1 MATPPEVAP
10 PFDFF
15 FFIYILPTN
24 RRVFLGFTIMANL
37 NLAQVRDAV
46 ERKRRRD
53 LGSLRSPMDIGQ
65 YGLNDPSNPYLQGID
80 KAGLL
85 NMTLARE
92 AKLGGPRGQARWNH
106 PRPGPEDWRPDRELR
121 VDTDIFQKYRDWSQ
135 EQRDKTITHEVGHLG
150 EQALGNYRNW
160 GGDVEDRSHNMIM
173 GENVGGI
180 FDPNNPYFGDI
191 VRRRITELDDLR
203 PEEHRDGISRPDIRK
218 YKGTEDEVVIPGVN
232 TTVRHDDG
240 GMKWVD
246 VDPLAAQDRLAQV
259 NRQATSMMDQGLL
272 GQDESS
278 ASHYHAPPSDEG
290 ESIGARARE
299 MLDKILSP
307 RTESGVQEDVRP
319 TTLKQA
325 QAQGKAHFWHDG
337 KKKLAVT
344 ADQLA
349 KFKKSDLYDAD
360 SKKSALSQWANIAQS
375 EGGMKKLFQK
385 KPDKQVAS
393 EVKETK
399 ADKQFLD
406 DYMQNY
412 YTGKKKD
419 DPEFR
424 ENVKARLEGTVPDDH
439 KKTVSN
445 AISSAVK
452 IFGTD
457 KLASGGRMDKATM
470 KKILQDLGQIESGYR
485 TRIAGGGRPER
496 GFWQVL
502 PSTATDA
509 LKNAG
514 AYFGPTFNKTFAGR
528 DWVKSGQS
536 PYESLKN
543 MSQKEISKLLESDD
557 TLGAAFSAVQV
568 LRTFKK
574 KK

>member
-10 PFDFF
+10 PFDLQI
-15 FFIYILPTN
+15 FIYILPTN
-24 RRVFLGFTIMANL
+24 RRVFLGFTIMVNL
-37 NLAQVRDAV
+37 TLAQVRDAV

-53 LGSLRSPMDIGQ
+53 LGALRNPMDIMEGE
-65 YGLNDPSNPYLQGID
+65 YGINDPSNPYLQGID
-80 KAGLL
+80 QAGLR
-85 NMTLARE
+85 NMTSARE
-92 AKLGGPRGQARWNH
+92 VPAIPYGRKGDFTWGGNRRDIRILPQVTDVLDPMRNPSMHLSPNQY
-106 PRPGPEDWRPDRELR
+106 ED
-121 VDTDIFQKYRDWSQ
+121 TM
-135 EQRDKTITHEVGHLG
+135 THEVGHSG
-150 EQALGNYRNW
+150 EQAVGNYRTWNP
-160 GGDVEDRSHNMIM
+160 GVENRSHNMLYAP
-173 GENVGGI
+173 NVGGVT
-180 FDPNNPYFGDI
+180 DPKNPYFG
-191 VRRRITELDDLR
+191 TT
-203 PEEHRDGISRPDIRK
+203 EEHGRGILSDRL
-218 YKGTEDEVVIPGVN
+218 
-232 TTVRHDDG
+232 G
-240 GMKWVD
+240 GRTLQTDAHSEAMSPYMGPTSKSWVD
-246 VDPLAAQDRLAQV
+246 VDPVAAQERLADI
-259 NRQATSMMDQGLL
+259 NRTSKFEGLL
-272 GQDESS
+272 GLDKESTGS
-278 ASHYHAPPSDEG
+278 EGFIPAP
-290 ESIGARARE
+290 ARAVRE
-299 MLDKILSP
+299 IFTP
-307 RTESGVQEDVRP
+307 RTESGIGGIEEKAVEEEVVEEIRP

-349 KFKKSDLYDAD
+349 KFKKSDLYDSD

-375 EGGMKKLFQK
+375 EGGMKKLFK
-385 KPDKQVAS
+385 KKSDKQVAAK
-393 EVKETK
+393 VKETK

-406 DYMQNY
+406 DYMQTY

-419 DPEFR
+419 DPKFR
-424 ENVKARLEGTVPDDH
+424 EDVKARLKGTVPEAQ
-439 KKTVSN
+439 KKTVAN

-470 KKILQDLGQIESGYR
+470 KKMLQDLGQIESGYR

-543 MSQKEISKLLESDD
+543 MSQKDISKLLESDD
-557 TLGAAFSAVQV
+557 DLGAAFSAVQV

>member
-1 MATPPEVAP
+1 MV
-10 PFDFF
+10 
-15 FFIYILPTN
+15 
-24 RRVFLGFTIMANL
+24 NL
-37 NLAQVRDAV
+37 TLAQVRDAV

-53 LGSLRSPMDIGQ
+53 LRSLRNPMDIMEGE
-65 YGLNDPSNPYLQGID
+65 YGINDPSNPYLQGID
-80 KAGLL
+80 QAGLR
-85 NMTLARE
+85 NMTSARE
-92 AKLGGPRGQARWNH
+92 VPAIPYGRKGDFTWGGNRRDIRILPQVTDVLDPMRKPSMHLSPNQY
-106 PRPGPEDWRPDRELR
+106 ED
-121 VDTDIFQKYRDWSQ
+121 TM
-135 EQRDKTITHEVGHLG
+135 THEVGHSG
-150 EQALGNYRNW
+150 EQAVGNYRTWNP
-160 GGDVEDRSHNMIM
+160 GVENRSHNMLYA
-173 GENVGGI
+173 ENVGGI
-180 FDPNNPYFGDI
+180 TDPNDPYFG
-191 VRRRITELDDLR
+191 TT
-203 PEEHRDGISRPDIRK
+203 EEHGRGILSDRLGGRTLQTDPPNIGPESRS
-218 YKGTEDEVVIPGVN
+218 
-232 TTVRHDDG
+232 
-240 GMKWVD
+240 WVD
-246 VDPLAAQDRLAQV
+246 VDPVAAQERLADI
-259 NRQATSMMDQGLL
+259 NRKSKFEGLL
-272 GQDESS
+272 GQDTVSTGSEGFIP
-278 ASHYHAPPSDEG
+278 AP
-290 ESIGARARE
+290 ARAVRE
-299 MLDKILSP
+299 IFTP
-307 RTESGVQEDVRP
+307 RTESGIGGETVERQDEEREEDRSWAYGDAPPRDRVEVLEQEREEIRP

-349 KFKKSDLYDAD
+349 KFKKSDLYDSG

-375 EGGMKKLFQK
+375 EGGMKKLFK
-385 KPDKQVAS
+385 KKSDKQVAAK
-393 EVKETK
+393 VKETK

-406 DYMQNY
+406 DYMQTY

-419 DPEFR
+419 DPKFR
-424 ENVKARLEGTVPDDH
+424 EDIKARLKGTVPEAQ
-439 KKTVSN
+439 KKTVAN

-470 KKILQDLGQIESGYR
+470 KKMLQDLGQIESGYR

-528 DWVKSGQS
+528 PWVKSGQS
-536 PYESLKN
+536 AYESLKN
-543 MSQKEISKLLESDD
+543 MSQKDISKLLESDD
-557 TLGAAFSAVQV
+557 DLGAAFSAVQV

>member
-1 MATPPEVAP
+1 
-10 PFDFF
+10 
-15 FFIYILPTN
+15 
-24 RRVFLGFTIMANL
+24 MANL

-53 LGSLRSPMDIGQ
+53 LGSLRSPMDIDEGQ

-80 KAGLL
+80 KAGLR
-85 NMTLARE
+85 NMTSARE
-92 AKLGGPRGQARWNH
+92 VPSVRYGKNTRGQAQWGRGT
-106 PRPGPEDWRPDRELR
+106 GPQDWRPTRDIRILDEGLLSPEEYE
-121 VDTDIFQKYRDWSQ
+121 DTM
-135 EQRDKTITHEVGHLG
+135 THEVGHLG
-150 EQALGNYRNW
+150 EQAVGNYRGFN
-160 GGDVEDRSHNMIM
+160 DEISDRSHNMLYAP
-173 GENVGGI
+173 NVGGVI
-180 FDPNNPYFGDI
+180 DPNDPYFG
-191 VRRRITELDDLR
+191 TLKE
-203 PEEHRDGISRPDIRK
+203 
-218 YKGTEDEVVIPGVN
+218 EVVGSNPFTQNEVMSTKGILSDRLGASHRSPNPV
-232 TTVRHDDG
+232 
-240 GMKWVD
+240 
-246 VDPLAAQDRLAQV
+246 AAQERLADV
-259 NRQATSMMDQGLL
+259 NRKSRDMQGLL
-272 GQDESS
+272 DQDGSS
-278 ASHYHAPPSDEG
+278 ASHDHSGHDNSSFVDTVKSKAGDLMTATKSGVET
-290 ESIGARARE
+290 II
-299 MLDKILSP
+299 DKFGG

-325 QAQGKAHFWHDG
+325 QSQGKAHFWHDG

-349 KFKKSDLYDAD
+349 KFKKSDLYDSG
-360 SKKSALSQWANIAQS
+360 SKKSALSQWANVAQS

-385 KPDKQVAS
+385 KPDKQVAA

-399 ADKQFLD
+399 GQKQFLD
-406 DYMQNY
+406 DYMQTY

-424 ENVKARLEGTVPDDH
+424 EDIKDRLKGTVPDDH
-439 KKTVSN
+439 KETVSN

-470 KKILQDLGQIESGYR
+470 KKMLQDLGQIESGYT

-502 PSTATDA
+502 PSTAKDA
-509 LKNAG
+509 LTNAG
-514 AYFGPTFNKTFAGR
+514 KHFGKTFNKTFADR
-528 DWVKSGQS
+528 PWVKSGQS
-536 PYESLKN
+536 AYESLKN
-543 MSQKEISKLLESDD
+543 MSQKDISKLLESDD
-557 TLGAAFSAVQV
+557 ALGAAFSAVQV

>member
-1 MATPPEVAP
+1 
-10 PFDFF
+10 
-15 FFIYILPTN
+15 
-24 RRVFLGFTIMANL
+24 MANL
-37 NLAQVRDAV
+37 SLSQVRDAV

-53 LGSLRSPMDIGQ
+53 LGSLRNPMDIMEGQ

-80 KAGLL
+80 KAGLR
-85 NMTLARE
+85 NMTSARE
-92 AKLGGPRGQARWNH
+92 VPSVFHGENIRGQAHWGGRT
-106 PRPGPEDWRPDRELR
+106 GPQDWRPNRDIRILGEGLLSPEEYE
-121 VDTDIFQKYRDWSQ
+121 DTM
-135 EQRDKTITHEVGHLG
+135 THEVGHLG
-150 EQALGNYRNW
+150 EQAVGNYRNW
-160 GGDVEDRSHNMIM
+160 GDDVEDRSHNMLY
-173 GENVGGI
+173 GRNVGGV
-180 FDPNNPYFGDI
+180 FDPNDPYFGT
-191 VRRRITELDDLR
+191 TEER
-203 PEEHRDGISRPDIRK
+203 GILSDRLGGDRTLK
-218 YKGTEDEVVIPGVN
+218 RVEG
-232 TTVRHDDG
+232 RHD
-240 GMKWVD
+240 WVD
-246 VDPLAAQDRLAQV
+246 VDPMDAQERLADI
-259 NRQATSMMDQGLL
+259 NRKSKFEGLL
-272 GQDESS
+272 GQDTVSTGSESFIP
-278 ASHYHAPPSDEG
+278 APAEDLMTATKSGVEAIIDKF
-290 ESIGARARE
+290 GARTKSGVVDPSEDWVDKTLKWGRKYLPNTLVPDEPYTSVIGELTVNKKKARE
-299 MLDKILSP
+299 KE
-307 RTESGVQEDVRP
+307 REEARP

-375 EGGMKKLFQK
+375 EGGMKKLFK
-385 KPDKQVAS
+385 KKSDKKVAAK
-393 EVKETK
+393 VKETK

-406 DYMQNY
+406 DYMQTY

-424 ENVKARLEGTVPDDH
+424 ENVKARLKGTVPEAQ
-439 KKTVSN
+439 KKTVAN

-470 KKILQDLGQIESGYR
+470 KKMLQDLGQIESGYR

-502 PSTATDA
+502 PSTAKDA
-509 LKNAG
+509 LTNAG

-536 PYESLKN
+536 AYESLKN

-557 TLGAAFSAVQV
+557 DLGAAFSAVQV

>member
-1 MATPPEVAP
+1 
-10 PFDFF
+10 
-15 FFIYILPTN
+15 
-24 RRVFLGFTIMANL
+24 MANL
-37 NLAQVRDAV
+37 SLSQVRDAV

-53 LGSLRSPMDIGQ
+53 LGSLRSPMDIDEGQ

-80 KAGLL
+80 KAGLR
-85 NMTLARE
+85 NMTSARE
-92 AKLGGPRGQARWNH
+92 VPSVRYGKNTRGQAQWGRGT
-106 PRPGPEDWRPDRELR
+106 GPQDWRPTRDIRILDEGLLSPEEYE
-121 VDTDIFQKYRDWSQ
+121 DTM
-135 EQRDKTITHEVGHLG
+135 THEVGHLG
-150 EQALGNYRNW
+150 EQAVGNYRGFN
-160 GGDVEDRSHNMIM
+160 DEISDRSHNMLYAP
-173 GENVGGI
+173 NVGGVI
-180 FDPNNPYFGDI
+180 DPNDPYFG
-191 VRRRITELDDLR
+191 TLKE
-203 PEEHRDGISRPDIRK
+203 
-218 YKGTEDEVVIPGVN
+218 EVVGSNPFTQNEVMSTKGILSDRLGTSHRSPNPV
-232 TTVRHDDG
+232 
-240 GMKWVD
+240 
-246 VDPLAAQDRLAQV
+246 AAQERLADV
-259 NRQATSMMDQGLL
+259 NRKSRDMQGLL
-272 GQDESS
+272 DQDGSS
-278 ASHYHAPPSDEG
+278 ASHDHSGHDNSSFVDTVKSKAGDLMTATKDLFRSGGKDNIIHDEP
-290 ESIGARARE
+290 ES
-299 MLDKILSP
+299 
-307 RTESGVQEDVRP
+307 RP

-325 QAQGKAHFWHDG
+325 QSQGKAHFWHDG

-360 SKKSALSQWANIAQS
+360 SKKSALSQWANVAQS

-385 KPDKQVAS
+385 KPDKQVAA

-399 ADKQFLD
+399 GQKQFLD
-406 DYMQNY
+406 DYMQTY

-424 ENVKARLEGTVPDDH
+424 EDVKARLKGTVPDDH
-439 KKTVSN
+439 KETVSN
-445 AISSAVK
+445 AISSAVR

-470 KKILQDLGQIESGYR
+470 KKMLQDLGQIESGYR

-528 DWVKSGQS
+528 PWVKSGQS

-543 MSQKEISKLLESDD
+543 MSQKDISKLLESDD
-557 TLGAAFSAVQV
+557 ALGAAFSAVQV

>member
-1 MATPPEVAP
+1 
-10 PFDFF
+10 
-15 FFIYILPTN
+15 
-24 RRVFLGFTIMANL
+24 MANL

-53 LGSLRSPMDIGQ
+53 LGSLRSPMDIDEGQ
-65 YGLNDPSNPYLQGID
+65 YGPSNPYLQGID
-80 KAGLL
+80 QAGLM
-85 NMTLARE
+85 NMTSARE
-92 AKLGGPRGQARWNH
+92 VPAFSGTTQGRAEWGPG
-106 PRPGPEDWRPDRELR
+106 
-121 VDTDIFQKYRDWSQ
+121 YRDISILPQ
-135 EQRDKTITHEVGHLG
+135 VTDVLDPMRNPSKHLTPNQYEDVMTHEVGHLG
-150 EQALGNYRNW
+150 EQMVGNYRNW
-160 GGDVEDRSHNMIM
+160 GGDVENRSHNMLY
-173 GENVGGI
+173 GRNVGGV
-180 FDPNNPYFGDI
+180 FDPNDPYFGT
-191 VRRRITELDDLR
+191 TEER
-203 PEEHRDGISRPDIRK
+203 GILSDRL
-218 YKGTEDEVVIPGVN
+218 GGDETLKHGE
-232 TTVRHDDG
+232 G
-240 GMKWVD
+240 GSEWVP
-246 VDPLAAQDRLAQV
+246 VDTMDAQDRLADV
-259 NRQATSMMDQGLL
+259 NKKSKFEGLL
-272 GQDESS
+272 GQDTVSTGSESFIPVKDIMTATKNLFS
-278 ASHYHAPPSDEG
+278 PGGKDNIIHDEQEARPKSGVVDPSEDWVDKTLKWGRKYLPNTLVPDEPYTSVIG
-290 ESIGARARE
+290 ELTVNKKKARE
-299 MLDKILSP
+299 KE
-307 RTESGVQEDVRP
+307 REEARP

-360 SKKSALSQWANIAQS
+360 SKKSALSQWANVAQS

-385 KPDKQVAS
+385 KPDKQVAA

-424 ENVKARLEGTVPDDH
+424 ENVKARLKGTVPETQ
-439 KKTVSN
+439 KKTVAN

-457 KLASGGRMDKATM
+457 KLATGGRMDKATM
-470 KKILQDLGQIESGYR
+470 KKMLQDLGQIESGYR

-502 PSTATDA
+502 PSTAKDA

-543 MSQKEISKLLESDD
+543 MSQKDISKLLESDD
-557 TLGAAFSAVQV
+557 DLGAAFSAVQV

>member
-1 MATPPEVAP
+1 
-10 PFDFF
+10 
-15 FFIYILPTN
+15 
-24 RRVFLGFTIMANL
+24 MANL
-37 NLAQVRDAV
+37 SLSQVRDAV

-53 LGSLRSPMDIGQ
+53 LGSLRNPMDIDEGQ
-65 YGLNDPSNPYLQGID
+65 YGPSNPYLQGID
-80 KAGLL
+80 QAGLM
-85 NMTLARE
+85 NMTSARE
-92 AKLGGPRGQARWNH
+92 VPAFSGTTQGRAEWGPG
-106 PRPGPEDWRPDRELR
+106 
-121 VDTDIFQKYRDWSQ
+121 YRDISILPQ
-135 EQRDKTITHEVGHLG
+135 VTDVLDPMRNPSKHLTPNQYEDVMTHEVGHLG
-150 EQALGNYRNW
+150 EQAVGNYRNW
-160 GGDVEDRSHNMIM
+160 GDDVEDRSHNMLY
-173 GENVGGI
+173 GRNVGGI
-180 FDPNNPYFGDI
+180 FDPNDPYFG
-191 VRRRITELDDLR
+191 TT
-203 PEEHRDGISRPDIRK
+203 EEHGR
-218 YKGTEDEVVIPGVN
+218 GVLSDRLGGDR
-232 TTVRHDDG
+232 TLKHVEGRHD
-240 GMKWVD
+240 WVP
-246 VDPLAAQDRLAQV
+246 VDTMDAQERLADV
-259 NRQATSMMDQGLL
+259 NRKSKFEGLL
-272 GQDESS
+272 GQDTVSTGSESFIP
-278 ASHYHAPPSDEG
+278 APLRSGAEDLMTATKNLFSPGGKDNIIHDEP
-290 ESIGARARE
+290 EA
-299 MLDKILSP
+299 
-307 RTESGVQEDVRP
+307 RP

-360 SKKSALSQWANIAQS
+360 SKKSALSQWANVAQS

-385 KPDKQVAS
+385 KPDKQVAA

-424 ENVKARLEGTVPDDH
+424 ENVKARLKGTVPEAQ
-439 KKTVSN
+439 KKTVAN

-470 KKILQDLGQIESGYR
+470 KKMLQDLGQIESGYR

-502 PSTATDA
+502 PSTAKDA
-509 LKNAG
+509 LTNAG

-543 MSQKEISKLLESDD
+543 MSQKDISKLLESDD
-557 TLGAAFSAVQV
+557 ALGAAFSAVQV